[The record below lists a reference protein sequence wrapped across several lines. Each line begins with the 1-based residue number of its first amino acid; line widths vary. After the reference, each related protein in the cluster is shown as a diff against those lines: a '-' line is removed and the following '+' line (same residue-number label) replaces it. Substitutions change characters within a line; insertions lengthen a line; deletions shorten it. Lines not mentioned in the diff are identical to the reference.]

1 MPGPIAQAA
10 PTVEATYKAR
20 QTEGFL
26 DLHFYRPVGF
36 WLAQFFAKLNIA
48 PTGVTFL
55 GGLVGIIAGHLYFYR
70 DLRVNVAG
78 MMLHIFANALDNA
91 DGQLARLTGK
101 GSREGRILDGVA
113 DYLVFVSVYVHLSLR
128 YFVGGGSPAI
138 CLLAVAAAISH
149 GLQAGAADYYRN
161 AFLYFVNGRSRMDL
175 DSSSDLRSNYGEL
188 SWRRQPLRKLLLA
201 LYCNYTR
208 QQEMLLSHL
217 NSLRDAVERL
227 FPNEIPV
234 WLKTDY
240 RACAQPALRSWRLL
254 MANTR
259 MFILFVLL
267 FVSQPI
273 WYFWAE
279 LIPLNLL
286 LVYLIL
292 RQKRICRSLLQQLTT
307 RLNLA

>member
-1 MPGPIAQAA
+1 MPGPIAQPA

-20 QTEGFL
+20 EAEGFL

-36 WLAQFFAKLNIA
+36 WLAQLFAKLNIT
-48 PTGVTFL
+48 PSGVTFL
-55 GGLVGIIAGHLYFYR
+55 GGVAGVIAGHLYYYR

-78 MMLHIFANALDNA
+78 ITLHVFANALDNA

-113 DYLVFVSVYVHLSLR
+113 DYFVFVSIYAHLALR
-128 YFVGGGSPAI
+128 YLVQGSSPAI
-138 CLLAVAAAISH
+138 CLLALAAAISH

-161 AFLYFVNGRSRMDL
+161 AFLYFVNGRSQVDF
-175 DSSSDLRSNYGEL
+175 DSSLNLRSTYREL
-188 SWRRQPLRKLLLA
+188 SWRRQPWRKLLFA

-208 QQEMLLSHL
+208 QQEMLLSRVK
-217 NSLRDAVERL
+217 SLRDAVERL

-234 WLKTDY
+234 WLRTQY
-240 RACAQPALRSWRLL
+240 RACAQPALRCWRLL

-259 MFILFVLL
+259 MLILFVLL

-273 WYFWAE
+273 WYLWAE

-292 RQKRICRSLLQQLTT
+292 RQEKMCRPLLQKLTT
-307 RLNLA
+307 RLNPV